1 MSYTFDLRSHT
12 KCHVRKA
19 AVLFTPTVPQVI
31 LGAVFNTPSFHFH
44 THTYCLIS
52 HFISL
57 ILPLYSLHS
66 SSGTMVKITASIL
79 ELTDVQWRINTIAFT
94 LFMFKSC
101 HVFCIL
107 YSNAYVSEISH
118 ILAVG
123 THQLTVYYQL
133 IYFIIVDDNNEI
145 QYKNTIRVHSMKS
158 WKLHF
163 MLCVML

>member
-1 MSYTFDLRSHT
+1 
-12 KCHVRKA
+12 
-19 AVLFTPTVPQVI
+19 
-31 LGAVFNTPSFHFH
+31 
-44 THTYCLIS
+44 
-52 HFISL
+52 
-57 ILPLYSLHS
+57 
-66 SSGTMVKITASIL
+66 
-79 ELTDVQWRINTIAFT
+79 
-94 LFMFKSC
+94 MFKSC

-158 WKLHF
+158 
-163 MLCVML
+163 